1 MAAKNLV
8 IDTSVAS
15 AATERITL
23 DRTSKNCCD
32 FLKEVLACDH
42 RFVMTPSIKTE
53 WDQHQSAFSRKWRLA
68 MIARKR
74 VTLINVEANKRLR
87 EEFDAIASTDKDR
100 EAMWK
105 DSMLIEAAIASDKI
119 VISRDEKARI
129 PFTKAAI
136 SIHLLRAIAWINPDK
151 AEETPIEWLRSG
163 ANADPERLLGF
174 RRKL

>member
-1 MAAKNLV
+1 
-8 IDTSVAS
+8 
-15 AATERITL
+15 
-23 DRTSKNCCD
+23 
-32 FLKEVLACDH
+32 
-42 RFVMTPSIKTE
+42 
-53 WDQHQSAFSRKWRLA
+53 
-68 MIARKR
+68 
-74 VTLINVEANKRLR
+74 
-87 EEFDAIASTDKDR
+87 
-100 EAMWK
+100 
-105 DSMLIEAAIASDKI
+105 MLIEAAIASDKI